1 MPHDLELWRK
11 EPKLYFGS
19 ESDIY
24 TASNDMSQSRPG
36 HGDEMAVHGWVS

>member
-1 MPHDLELWRK
+1 MAK

-24 TASNDMSQSRPG
+24 AASDAMSQSRPG
-36 HGDEMAVHGWVS
+36 HGDGMVVYGWGLVSVF